1 MERRYVTT
9 PIYYVNDV
17 PHIGHAYT
25 TVAADVD
32 SRASR
37 KALGDGNV
45 RLLTGTDEHGTKI
58 AKAAEAAGV
67 PTQQFVDQNAA
78 AFREAWK
85 LLNISN
91 DDFIRT
97 TEPRH
102 VAAVQQIL
110 RQLRRAKAP
119 DGQDVV
125 YEAEYEGLYC
135 SGCEKFLISSE
146 LVDGLCPDHKK
157 APEQLK
163 EKNWFFRLSSYLEQV
178 EAAVN
183 DGKIKIVP
191 ERRKNEVLGLIQ
203 QLRETPNG
211 GDFSISRESVTWGV
225 DLPEEYGTSKQKAYV
240 WVDALSNYITALGYG
255 SSDDVLF
262 KKFWADESSHVVH
275 YLAQDILKFHAVY
288 WPALLL
294 ALGIF
299 RPLELRIHGYFTI
312 AGEKMSKSLGNA
324 IPPKQLVDRYGP
336 PSPEGYGGAGVD
348 ATRWLLATGFPFGS
362 ESDISLELFDRRYTA
377 ELANLLGNH
386 ASRVTDLIGKF
397 GGGQLR
403 GSAAPAATP
412 VLDQLHAD
420 SVYLQERKPWL
431 LAKEDPA
438 AAADAVNEVGLRLR
452 DSVLP
457 AAEPIVPAAAAKIAA
472 ALSASP
478 VAKLEPLFPRLS

>member
-1 MERRYVTT
+1 MERRYITT

-32 SRASR
+32 ARASR
-37 KALGDGNV
+37 RALGEGNV
-45 RLLTGTDEHGTKI
+45 RFLTGTDEHGTKI

-67 PTQQFVDQNAA
+67 PTQQFVDQNAS
-78 AFREAWK
+78 AFQEAWK

-102 VAAVQQIL
+102 VAGVQQIL
-110 RQLRRAKAP
+110 RQLRTAKAP

-135 SGCEKFLISSE
+135 SGCEKFLLSSE
-146 LVDGLCPDHKK
+146 LVDGQCPDHKR
-157 APEQLK
+157 APEILK
-163 EKNWFFRLSSYLEQV
+163 EKNWFFRLSSYLNQV
-178 EAAVN
+178 EVAVN
-183 DGKIKIVP
+183 NGTIKIVP

-211 GDFSISRESVTWGV
+211 GDFSISRESVTWGI

-255 SSDDVLF
+255 SADDTLF
-262 KKFWADESSHVVH
+262 EKFWADESSHVVH

-288 WPALLL
+288 WPAILL
-294 ALGIF
+294 ALFGEL

-324 IPPKQLVDRYGP
+324 IPPRQLVDRY
-336 PSPEGYGGAGVD
+336 GVD

-362 ESDISLELFDRRYTA
+362 ESDISLAKFDERYTA
-377 ELANLLGNH
+377 ELCDFLGNH
-386 ASRVTDLIGKF
+386 ITRVTDLLTKF
-397 GGGQLR
+397 ADGRLEGEIDDLKLAEHYSTLDARTLIGQL
-403 GSAAPAATP
+403 SFVTK
-412 VLDQLHAD
+412 
-420 SVYLQERKPWL
+420 YLQDNAPWNLRKS
-431 LAKEDPA
+431 DPA
-438 AAADAVNEVGLRLR
+438 AAARVIRTVACHLR
-452 DSVLP
+452 DVQPVIAVYMPEAGRAIEEAL
-457 AAEPIVPAAAAKIAA
+457 AAEPTRRV
-472 ALSASP
+472 
-478 VAKLEPLFPRLS
+478 EPIFPRLTT